1 MPNNPITLEQV
12 SQRLLSISEYC
23 HVLVSTELDSSG
35 YTHTHFH
42 VFMVCKPGN
51 ELSKNTYRQIFK
63 DLFPEFTG
71 HNLDSQGVK
80 SVTALSIFI

>member
-1 MPNNPITLEQV
+1 
-12 SQRLLSISEYC
+12 
-23 HVLVSTELDSSG
+23 
-35 YTHTHFH
+35 
-42 VFMVCKPGN
+42 MVCKPGN

-80 SVTALSIFI
+80 SVTKLCQYLFKELPLADTI